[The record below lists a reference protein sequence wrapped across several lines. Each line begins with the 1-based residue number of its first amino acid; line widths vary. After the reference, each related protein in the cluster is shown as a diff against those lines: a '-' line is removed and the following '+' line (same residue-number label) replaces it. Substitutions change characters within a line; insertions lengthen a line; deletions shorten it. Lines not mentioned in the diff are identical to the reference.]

1 MNMTRDSKLK
11 IYLENAQK
19 FFPGIYSSSSFSMF
33 NPDLQSEPT
42 SGEIE
47 LSGRFINENT
57 LKEGSVQFIHYTS
70 LTSAMNILNSG
81 KVRLYNCLNLND
93 PSEIKNL
100 LDQSPIEFS
109 DDEIK
114 QYKREH
120 FILSGCLFTSQNDED
135 FNLWRLYGDNSKGIG
150 IVFEVNDTLKNWG
163 DIYLQKVAYQCD
175 KANLVYDYLKF
186 HKEFN
191 DKHHLFQNKPNLI
204 PLLATGVKNNIWS
217 IEKEFR
223 MVIQAPFNLYSLKSE
238 EKLTTNLLISDTLQ
252 HEYKPNG
259 NLVSFVEV
267 PLHLNDRQSKK
278 VNLPLSQKEVDLI
291 DYVPNLRI
299 KKVIL
304 GSNSPF
310 KLRSDF
316 MNYEHWIKSKL
327 KYDFE
332 VCLSEIKL

>member
-1 MNMTRDSKLK
+1 MKTLDEKLTL
-11 IYLENAQK
+11 YLERAK
-19 FFPGIYSSSSFSMF
+19 DFFPGINSSSSFSMF
-33 NPDLQSEPT
+33 NTDLQSEPT

-47 LSGRFINENT
+47 LSGRFINDKT

-109 DDEIK
+109 DDETE

-120 FILSGCLFTSQNDED
+120 FILSGSLFSNIEDED
-135 FNLWRLYGDNSKGIG
+135 FNLWRLYGDNSTGIG
-150 IVFEVNDTLKNWG
+150 IVFEVNETLQNWG
-163 DIYLQKVAYQCD
+163 NIYLQKVDYQSD
-175 KANLVYDYLKF
+175 NTNLIYDYLNF

-191 DKHHLFQNKPNLI
+191 DEHHLFHNKPDFF
-204 PLLATGVKNNIWS
+204 PLLATGVKSNIWS
-217 IEKEFR
+217 IEKEIR
-223 MVIQAPFNLYSLKSE
+223 VVIHAPFDRYSLKSE
-238 EKLTTNLLISDTLQ
+238 DKLTTNRLISDTLQ

-259 NLVSFVEV
+259 NLVSFVEI

-278 VNLPLSQKEVDLI
+278 VNLPLTQKEVDLI

-304 GSNSPF
+304 GPNSPF
-310 KLRSDF
+310 KKKSQFLD
-316 MNYEHWIKSKL
+316 YELWLQKKL

-332 VCLSEIKL
+332 VHLSSIKL